1 MTDCESP
8 AKPPP
13 AAASAQVAFLGSP
26 LRTLCFCE
34 TVLRDLPGD
43 LTPGQA
49 AAAVERHPCPKC
61 GAPVGSPCR
70 TGSSKTAARYHTA
83 RFILVPAL
91 REEVNV
97 AVPPDR
103 SPGRPWSPGPAVD
116 AHAAGA
122 PAGNPIRIGYA
133 RCSTAQELASQ
144 LAALEEAGCTRVFSE
159 KISTRVKVRP
169 ELEQAL
175 RLCRDIRDAAPGHAV
190 ILTVHEMKRLA
201 RNAAE
206 LMPLPGALQAAGIQL
221 ELLSGPLTG
230 ISDPDGMG
238 AMLFAVLAVAA
249 QLDREYIREKTLEG
263 QQAAA
268 AKGNHGGRPKVI
280 DDDMPTFA
288 AALRDKGVPM
298 PEIARKLT
306 IKSGKNA
313 GRPPSVASLYRALAE
328 AADSDALAGE
338 ALSLRPPPAL
348 PGPAVAPA
356 RR

>member
-1 MTDCESP
+1 
-8 AKPPP
+8 
-13 AAASAQVAFLGSP
+13 V
-26 LRTLCFCE
+26 
-34 TVLRDLPGD
+34 D
-43 LTPGQA
+43 LTPEQA

-61 GAPVGSPCR
+61 DAPARSPCR
-70 TGSSKTAARYHTA
+70 TGSGKTAARYHTA

-91 REEVNV
+91 REELNV

-103 SPGRPWSPGPAVD
+103 APGKSWSPRPAIDSGAAEVPAGRP
-116 AHAAGA
+116 
-122 PAGNPIRIGYA
+122 IRVGYA
-133 RCSTAQELASQ
+133 RCSTVRQELASQ
-144 LAALEEAGCTRVFSE
+144 LAALQEAGCTRIFSE
-159 KISTRVKVRP
+159 KISTRIKVRP

-175 RLCRDIRDAAPGHAV
+175 RLCRDIKDAAPGQAV

-206 LMPLPGALQAAGIQL
+206 LMTLAGGLQAAGIRL

-230 ISDPDGMG
+230 IYDPNGMG

-280 DDDMPTFA
+280 DDDMLTFA
-288 AALRDKGVPM
+288 AALREKGVPM

-313 GRPPSVASLYRALAE
+313 GQPPSVASLYRALAD

-338 ALSLRPPPAL
+338 ALSLRP
-348 PGPAVAPA
+348 VPA
-356 RR
+356 RVTGPGSGTDPELTERLQRQGNGHRG

>member
-1 MTDCESP
+1 MDP
-8 AKPPP
+8 
-13 AAASAQVAFLGSP
+13 
-26 LRTLCFCE
+26 
-34 TVLRDLPGD
+34 
-43 LTPGQA
+43 TPGQA
-49 AAAVERHPCPKC
+49 ADAVERHPCPKC
-61 GAPVGSPCR
+61 DAPAGSPCR
-70 TGSSKTAARYHTA
+70 TGGGKTAARYHTA

-91 REEVNV
+91 REELNV

-103 SPGRPWSPGPAVD
+103 APGKWWSPGPAID
-116 AHAAGA
+116 FTAGEV
-122 PAGNPIRIGYA
+122 PAGRPIRVGYA
-133 RCSTAQELASQ
+133 RCSTARQELTSQ

-159 KISTRVKVRP
+159 KISTLVRVRP
-169 ELEQAL
+169 ELEQAIG
-175 RLCRDIRDAAPGHAV
+175 LCRDIRDAAPGQSV

-206 LMPLPGALQAAGIQL
+206 LMTLAGALQAAGIQL

-230 ISDPDGMG
+230 IYDPSGMG

-280 DDDMPTFA
+280 DDDMLTFA

-298 PEIARKLT
+298 PEIAGKLT

-313 GRPPSVASLYRALAE
+313 GKPPSVASLYRALAE
-328 AADSDALAGE
+328 AGAEDLGP
-338 ALSLRPPPAL
+338 LRP
-348 PGPAVAPA
+348 VPA
-356 RR
+356 RVTGPGSGTDPELMERLQRIRASQPWDGPQ